1 MSDATTNQKPSLW
14 QELQYLGRLWPFL
27 REDQW
32 VLWVSLLCSPIISGL
47 SLLQP
52 YFIKEII
59 DKHLSVGMYDGV
71 ETLSFGYLGS
81 VIVAYVC
88 SVGYSLGLSW
98 AGMRMLVRLRE
109 WLFQRIISLPL
120 SFFDSRPAGMLLTRL
135 TNDIDALGEVIGA
148 GIVTIALDIL
158 MVIGCVGLMLWI
170 NWELTILLLI
180 FAPILIWMIEA
191 VRRKLQDL
199 YLIIRDSISAVN
211 TFLAEQID
219 GVEVLQIFRAEER
232 SQQNF
237 DLRNLKFRDASMESN
252 IYDALMFAMVD
263 GMSSV
268 FVALL
273 LWYGTG
279 QLGQLLGVSWLS
291 ISPISA
297 GVMVAFIDYL
307 QRLLTPIR
315 DISQKISVI
324 QRAFASLSKIFSLV
338 DEYEPVDTKGIALSN
353 VQGHIVIKNLHF
365 AYQKDDVLRG
375 LNVEIQPGQV
385 VAIVG
390 SSGSG
395 KTTLSRLLDR
405 SYEGYRGSILL
416 DGVELSACAL
426 PDLRKNVVS
435 VRQDIQIFSR
445 SVEFN
450 ITLDNPNISHDIA
463 QEAVE
468 LTCADRMVADIG
480 WDKVLRERGSDLSV
494 GQGQLLTFARMMA
507 VNAPVVILDEAT
519 ASVDSVTEQQ
529 IQQAIENI
537 FSKKTV
543 IVIAHRLSTIQ
554 KADKI
559 IVLEK
564 GVIIEE
570 GTHASLLAKGGR
582 YAHLVEAGKSVVG

>member
-1 MSDATTNQKPSLW
+1 
-14 QELQYLGRLWPFL
+14 
-27 REDQW
+27 
-32 VLWVSLLCSPIISGL
+32 
-47 SLLQP
+47 
-52 YFIKEII
+52 
-59 DKHLSVGMYDGV
+59 
-71 ETLSFGYLGS
+71 
-81 VIVAYVC
+81 
-88 SVGYSLGLSW
+88 
-98 AGMRMLVRLRE
+98 
-109 WLFQRIISLPL
+109 
-120 SFFDSRPAGMLLTRL
+120 
-135 TNDIDALGEVIGA
+135 
-148 GIVTIALDIL
+148 
-158 MVIGCVGLMLWI
+158 
-170 NWELTILLLI
+170 
-180 FAPILIWMIEA
+180 
-191 VRRKLQDL
+191 
-199 YLIIRDSISAVN
+199 
-211 TFLAEQID
+211 
-219 GVEVLQIFRAEER
+219 
-232 SQQNF
+232 
-237 DLRNLKFRDASMESN
+237 
-252 IYDALMFAMVD
+252 
-263 GMSSV
+263 
-268 FVALL
+268 
-273 LWYGTG
+273 
-279 QLGQLLGVSWLS
+279 
-291 ISPISA
+291 
-297 GVMVAFIDYL
+297 
-307 QRLLTPIR
+307 
-315 DISQKISVI
+315 
-324 QRAFASLSKIFSLV
+324 
-338 DEYEPVDTKGIALSN
+338 
-353 VQGHIVIKNLHF
+353 
-365 AYQKDDVLRG
+365 
-375 LNVEIQPGQV
+375 VEIQPGQV

-405 SYEGYRGSILL
+405 SYQGYRGSILL